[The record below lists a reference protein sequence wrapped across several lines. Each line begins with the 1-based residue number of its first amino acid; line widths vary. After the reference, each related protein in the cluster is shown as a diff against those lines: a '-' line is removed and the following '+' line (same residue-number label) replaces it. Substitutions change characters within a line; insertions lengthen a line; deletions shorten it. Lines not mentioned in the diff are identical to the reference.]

1 MLPCCSFSIAQKVKL
16 SLRVFREKAKGTAG
30 DDQAPTSEQ
39 PAPARSVPTGSEST
53 RSKST
58 GSGSAPAPPRTSSR
72 LAWAKLS
79 IPTPGRALAATL
91 IVLIVIAGGV
101 ARNTAIG
108 TNTHLS
114 ADENGYVGNANRILA
129 GERYATFKWPPGTSI
144 AFAIATRLS
153 GHHSLKLATHA
164 SGPAQ
169 YTQLVAGILTLALV
183 ALLAWF
189 LAGPWA
195 AVLATALVAS
205 YEPLIEATR
214 TFLSEPLGALVLLAA
229 VAAAMLA
236 RSRYGVRN
244 ELLWLLLAGFIGG
257 IACLTRSD
265 MAIGMAVIALALGLA
280 GHPGWRTGLL
290 RGGIYLLAL
299 MLVLAPWLIYA
310 SGKEGRFVPITTAGP
325 DAFFIGSYLPGKGE
339 LVPTEEKLAPEVCRH
354 FPQDCGR
361 YWQQSS
367 APVFRLIEAHH
378 PGMSENAA
386 VTEENINNL
395 RKYALGKPAAFAS
408 MLWSKLW
415 KMWTTAWTG
424 GNGTYHPD
432 TSPAQHKIYLIFA
445 VIGLLAGIALTR
457 RFVLI
462 VSAAVLLAV
471 AILATP
477 FNDQPR
483 YNVSLMALLLC
494 AGSAGAWL
502 AGERAL
508 AMRRERAAARAP
520 SARTAHSP

>member
-1 MLPCCSFSIAQKVKL
+1 MLPCCSSSIDQKVKL
-16 SLRVFREKAKGTAG
+16 SLRVFGQKSRDSVASATTPSASS
-30 DDQAPTSEQ
+30 ASP
-39 PAPARSVPTGSEST
+39 PASDVQNGIQSRQRRLRRPRWT
-53 RSKST
+53 RSE
-58 GSGSAPAPPRTSSR
+58 AIA
-72 LAWAKLS
+72 A
-79 IPTPGRALAATL
+79 ALIL
-91 IVLIVIAGGV
+91 IIVIAGGV

-129 GERYATFKWPPGTSI
+129 DERYATFKWPPGTSI

-153 GHHSLKLATHA
+153 GHRSLKLTTHA

-169 YTQLVAGILTLALV
+169 YTQLAAGVLTLMLV
-183 ALLAWF
+183 AALAWTF
-189 LAGPWA
+189 AGPWA
-195 AVLATALVAS
+195 AVIATALVAS

-214 TFLSEPLGALVLLAA
+214 TFLSEPSGAFVLLASI
-229 VAAAMLA
+229 AAAMLA
-236 RSRYGVRN
+236 RSRYGTRN
-244 ELLWLLLAGFIGG
+244 ELLWLFAAGVMGG

-265 MAIGMAVIALALGLA
+265 MAIGMGVIALALAFSGR
-280 GHPGWRTGLL
+280 PGWRTGLL
-290 RGGIYLLAL
+290 RGGVYLLAL
-299 MLVLAPWLIYA
+299 MLVLSPWLLYA
-310 SGKEGRFVPITTAGP
+310 SSKEGRFVPITNAGP
-325 DAFFIGSYLPGKGE
+325 DAFFIGSYLPGHGE

-367 APVFRLIEAHH
+367 APVFRLIEARH
-378 PGMSENAA
+378 PGLSENAA
-386 VTEENINNL
+386 VNQENLNNV

-408 MLWSKLW
+408 MLWSKFW
-415 KMWTTAWTG
+415 KMWTVAWTG

-457 RFVLI
+457 RLI
-462 VSAAVLLAV
+462 LTMSAAVLLAI
-471 AILATP
+471 AAFATP

-494 AGSAGAWL
+494 AGTIGAWL
-502 AGERAL
+502 AGERLL
-508 AMRRERAAARAP
+508 AIWRERRAGNATAAPVA
-520 SARTAHSP
+520 S